1 MLGIY
6 TGATAKKRAGALGR
20 KREPERRRRKAAWR
34 DARLGPNRRRHLVQ
48 SRSYPAVACAS
59 SDSLSDSP
67 SVSLCVSANV
77 GANVSTIVSGLSA
90 EAAAQWEN
98 RKTRQTRTAKST
110 MNIEQ
115 ARFNMIE
122 QQIRPWE
129 VLDQDVLNLLSI
141 VKRENFVP
149 AAYRDLAFAD
159 FEVPLPAGQHMLA
172 PRVEART
179 LQELAV
185 KKHESVLEIGAGSGY
200 MAALLAHRA
209 QHVLTVEIEPE
220 LAQLAKNNLI
230 ANGVLNAEVATG
242 DAARGW
248 AAAAPYDV
256 ICVSGGLPVL
266 PQEILEHLKIGGRL
280 AAFVGTAPVMKAQ
293 IITRI
298 DEKQYRIADVFE
310 TYVEPLVNAVQPP
323 RFKF

>member
-1 MLGIY
+1 
-6 TGATAKKRAGALGR
+6 
-20 KREPERRRRKAAWR
+20 
-34 DARLGPNRRRHLVQ
+34 
-48 SRSYPAVACAS
+48 
-59 SDSLSDSP
+59 
-67 SVSLCVSANV
+67 
-77 GANVSTIVSGLSA
+77 
-90 EAAAQWEN
+90 
-98 RKTRQTRTAKST
+98 

-122 QQIRPWE
+122 QQIRPWD

-149 AAYRDLAFAD
+149 AVYRDIAFAD
-159 FEVPLPAGQHMLA
+159 LEIPLPAGEHMLF
-172 PRVEART
+172 PRVEARI

-209 QHVLTVEIEPE
+209 RHVLTVDIEPE
-220 LAQLAKNNLI
+220 LVELAKRNL
-230 ANGVLNAEVATG
+230 AENGVTNAEAALG
-242 DAARGW
+242 DGARGW

-256 ICVSGGLPVL
+256 ICVSGGMPVL
-266 PQEILEHLKIGGRL
+266 PQEMLEQLKIGGRL

-293 IITRI
+293 VITRI
-298 DEKQYRIADVFE
+298 DEKQFRVADVFE
-310 TYVEPLVNAVQPP
+310 TYIEPLVGAVQPP

>member
-1 MLGIY
+1 
-6 TGATAKKRAGALGR
+6 
-20 KREPERRRRKAAWR
+20 
-34 DARLGPNRRRHLVQ
+34 
-48 SRSYPAVACAS
+48 
-59 SDSLSDSP
+59 
-67 SVSLCVSANV
+67 
-77 GANVSTIVSGLSA
+77 
-90 EAAAQWEN
+90 
-98 RKTRQTRTAKST
+98 

-122 QQIRPWE
+122 QQIRPWD
-129 VLDQDVLNLLSI
+129 VLDQDVLNLLSV

-149 AAYRDLAFAD
+149 AAYREMAFAD
-159 FEVPLPAGQHMLA
+159 LEVPLPTGEHMLF
-172 PRVEART
+172 PRVEARI

-209 QHVLTVEIEPE
+209 RHVLTVDIKPE
-220 LAQLAKNNLI
+220 LAELAKRNL
-230 ANGVLNAEVATG
+230 AENGVTNAEVALG
-242 DAARGW
+242 DGARGW
-248 AAAAPYDV
+248 PAGAPYDV

-266 PQEILEHLKIGGRL
+266 PQEMLEQLKIGGRL

-298 DEKQYRIADVFE
+298 DEKQFRVADVFE
-310 TYVEPLVNAVQPP
+310 TFIEPLANAVQPP